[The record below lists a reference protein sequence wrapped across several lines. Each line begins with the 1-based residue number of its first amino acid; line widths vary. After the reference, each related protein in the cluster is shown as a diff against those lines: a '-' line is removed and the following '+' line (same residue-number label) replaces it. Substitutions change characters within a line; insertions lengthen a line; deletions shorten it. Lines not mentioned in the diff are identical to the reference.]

1 VTRARG
7 AVRNRVLLVDDDID
21 LIGLVR
27 SFLQK
32 RGMVVVPAADGP
44 EALGKLPNC
53 QPDLVI
59 LDLMMPG
66 MDGWQVCQAIRRQC
80 DVPVMV
86 LTARRQERDILRSFA
101 VGADDYIVKP
111 FSLPELEA
119 RVFALLRRS
128 RAREEWGQASYRDD
142 SLNIDLLERRVLR
155 EGRSVHLTE
164 TEFDLLSCLVR
175 RQGSVVAH
183 NDLVRE
189 VWGTQYDGGRD
200 TLSLYI
206 HYLRK
211 KLEADPR
218 SPRYIQTERG
228 VGYCFGAN

>member
-1 VTRARG
+1 VL
-7 AVRNRVLLVDDDID
+7 VRSRVLVVDDDTD
-21 LIGLVR
+21 LIGLVT
-27 SFLQK
+27 SFLEK
-32 RGMVVVPAADGP
+32 RGMVVASAINGSD
-44 EALGKLPNC
+44 ALRRLPDC

-66 MDGWQVCQAIRRQC
+66 MDGWQVCQAIRRKS

-101 VGADDYIVKP
+101 VGADDYLVKP
-111 FSLPELEA
+111 FSISELEA
-119 RVFALLRRS
+119 RVLALLRRS
-128 RAREEWGQASYRDD
+128 RAREEWGHASYSDD
-142 SLNIDLLERRVLR
+142 RLNIDLLERRVLR
-155 EGRSVHLTE
+155 EGRNVHLTE

-189 VWGTQYDGGRD
+189 VWGIQYIGGRD
-200 TLSLYI
+200 ALCLYI

-218 SPRYIQTERG
+218 SPQYIQTQRG
-228 VGYCFGAN
+228 VGYCFGVN

>member
-1 VTRARG
+1 VL
-7 AVRNRVLLVDDDID
+7 VRSRVLVVDDDTD
-21 LIGLVR
+21 LIGLVT
-27 SFLQK
+27 SFLEK
-32 RGMVVVPAADGP
+32 RGMVVVSAIDGS
-44 EALGKLPNC
+44 EALRKLPDC

-66 MDGWQVCQAIRRQC
+66 MDGWQVCQAIRRKS

-101 VGADDYIVKP
+101 VGADDYLVKP
-111 FSLPELEA
+111 FSISELEA
-119 RVFALLRRS
+119 RVLALLRRS
-128 RAREEWGQASYRDD
+128 RAREEWGHASYSDD
-142 SLNIDLLERRVLR
+142 RLNIDLLERRVLR
-155 EGRSVHLTE
+155 EGRNVHLTE

-189 VWGTQYDGGRD
+189 VWGVHYIGGRD
-200 TLSLYI
+200 ALSLYI

-218 SPRYIQTERG
+218 APQYIQTQRG
-228 VGYCFGAN
+228 VGYWFGVN